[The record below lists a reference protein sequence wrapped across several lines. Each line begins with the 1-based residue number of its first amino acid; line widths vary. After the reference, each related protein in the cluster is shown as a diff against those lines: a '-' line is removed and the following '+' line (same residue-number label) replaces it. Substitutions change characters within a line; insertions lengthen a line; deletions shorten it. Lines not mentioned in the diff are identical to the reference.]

1 MKAQVTKQKNST
13 NPHAI
18 KSHIA

>member
-1 MKAQVTKQKNST
+1 MKTQVTKRKNST

-18 KSHIA
+18 KSHMA